1 MTHMDAYIMLT
12 KDADYNCYIK
22 AIELILTNHMGSISR
37 HIMPLV
43 INSLRGRHTH
53 TQTNTHAYRH
63 SRTEAILRNQVHA
76 GRRPALAWFKNDVCM
91 YVAMC
96 L

>member
-1 MTHMDAYIMLT
+1 MTHMDTYIMLT
-12 KDADYNCYIK
+12 KNADYNCYIK
-22 AIELILTNHMGSISR
+22 AVKLILTNHMGSISR

-43 INSLRGRHTH
+43 SNSLRGGHTH
-53 TQTNTHAYRH
+53 TYKH

-76 GRRPALAWFKNDVCM
+76 GHRPALAWFKNDVRM